1 MLLEVEN
8 LYAGYGKIEAL
19 HGISFHVNKG
29 EIVTL
34 IGANGAGKS
43 TTLKAVMRLTPPES
57 PTVISGDIRFNG
69 ESILKTEPH
78 HVVARL
84 KMDLVPEGRH
94 IFGNLTVSENL
105 KLATWTR
112 KDNNIQKDVDKVFE
126 LFPRLKERMHQRSD
140 TLSGGEQQML
150 AVGRAL
156 MTNCSVLLLDE
167 PSMGL
172 SPLLMYDMFRTLK
185 QLNSDGLTV
194 VVVEQNAR
202 LALQVAD
209 RGYVLDT
216 GGIVAE
222 GTAAELADTPEI
234 KAAGNL
240 QGLKVRVMQNTV
252 ALETWKAMGT
262 NAVPMSFAEVFTALE
277 TGALDG
283 QENPLIHMYAN
294 KMYEVQKY
302 ITLTNHVYTPCA
314 LAVSSKFWKTL
325 KAEDQ
330 EALRKAALEA
340 MKFHR
345 KNMTAAD
352 IDVVVKL
359 KEHGMS
365 VEPLSPAE
373 LDKIRELVK
382 PVVAKFTPM
391 VGEEF
396 VKEFYAEIEKA
407 RQGAT
412 RPGAGE

>member
-94 IFGNLTVSENL
+94 SFGNLTVSENL

-216 GGIVAE
+216 GAIVAE

-234 KAAGNL
+234 KAAYL
-240 QGLKVRVMQNTV
+240 
-252 ALETWKAMGT
+252 
-262 NAVPMSFAEVFTALE
+262 
-277 TGALDG
+277 GA
-283 QENPLIHMYAN
+283 
-294 KMYEVQKY
+294 
-302 ITLTNHVYTPCA
+302 
-314 LAVSSKFWKTL
+314 
-325 KAEDQ
+325 
-330 EALRKAALEA
+330 
-340 MKFHR
+340 
-345 KNMTAAD
+345 
-352 IDVVVKL
+352 
-359 KEHGMS
+359 
-365 VEPLSPAE
+365 
-373 LDKIRELVK
+373 
-382 PVVAKFTPM
+382 
-391 VGEEF
+391 
-396 VKEFYAEIEKA
+396 
-407 RQGAT
+407 
-412 RPGAGE
+412 